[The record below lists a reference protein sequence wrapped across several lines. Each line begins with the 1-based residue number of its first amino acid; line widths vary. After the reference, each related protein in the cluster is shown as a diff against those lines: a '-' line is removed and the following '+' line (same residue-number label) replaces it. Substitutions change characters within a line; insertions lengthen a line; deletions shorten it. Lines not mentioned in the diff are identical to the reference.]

1 MKRRRFTRLLMI
13 MKSVKGMLEIAFDER
28 KANLVFLNVDPLA
41 LYSEPIQKASTQMNS
56 NRFGKE
62 GL

>member
-1 MKRRRFTRLLMI
+1 MI